1 MATRTERVRL
11 VLVDDFSGPAARAAA
26 RTEALRL
33 EMDRLNNSAGRA
45 AAPMRRL
52 GGDVDGSA
60 SSFRRGSADI
70 DRYSGRLRL
79 VTQAGLALGPALVP
93 AIAGLVPAVTGLAT
107 GLVGAAGAG
116 AAAALAFAGVG
127 DALGALNDF
136 QLEPT
141 AENLEKLNQ
150 ALDKLGPAGANFV
163 RYLDSIGGELEA
175 LQRVAGSNMFPGM
188 QAGLESLMTL
198 MPRARD
204 IVAEFSSRLGNLS
217 ADAGEALAG
226 EEWESFF
233 SFLKTDAAPIFDQF
247 ARATGNVALG
257 LGNLMV
263 AFAPLSRDFAS
274 GLLEASRAFVAW
286 SADSENFQGFIDY
299 VRQVGPQAIDFFTS
313 LGDAA
318 VALAQAVAPWGAIV
332 LPAMTALADVFTVIA
347 SSPIGPALTT
357 AALAMLTFNK
367 AAAAGSMIMGRVA
380 PAIGGTRGA
389 LGQMRTD
396 LGTVAT
402 TWATAGAA
410 TERESKRMAAAT
422 GRLKQN
428 FASAAKGAG
437 LLGAVGVAA
446 TGAAQGVGLQNTAM
460 LALAGTMVGPWG
472 AAAGAGVGL
481 ILDYKAAQDA
491 AAASSKSFADTLDT
505 QTGALTK
512 NSKAW
517 IVNQFDADQLNQ
529 FSKMGLDVGELTDAL
544 AGGTKGW
551 HDYFSGLS
559 EGQQDALRGGNFGFG
574 GLTDEINGVA
584 EAVDGSSTVF
594 EANADAIGETGAAA
608 AAAVTSFN
616 ELTAAQQAQTQAAL
630 AGIDAGTAY
639 GAALDK
645 AAKQAESAEQGFNKF
660 TEAGRNNRTAMSQ
673 LVATYNAQDA
683 ATKNSVKGYQDA
695 RRQIAELG
703 RGMGLTAERIRELQ
717 GHLEK
722 PAKLR
727 VDTVEAQA
735 AIQGAKT
742 AFESLPPQVMTRIA
756 TQGVPTTNAEIDAL
770 VAKYRL
776 TEQQRTA
783 LVTLKDAASAGLG
796 NIIDLIRNVKGK
808 TVTVAAVTNGLTN
821 LERALGLLNA
831 MNDKTVTLTT
841 VHHQVNTQSKVERQ
855 LARADGG
862 EIPGQRH
869 PYGDKV
875 LIWAAPGEEVISN
888 RHGQADAFRRDRAA
902 GRIPAYAEGGTIGL
916 PGYANGGT
924 VRTGGSSN
932 KSLEKAL
939 ERHGKR
945 LERSLGKAE
954 KAVDR
959 ARDRLDHWNSKRDEV
974 RSEVSGSLGRNW
986 FSSDTSAWSG
996 MAAGGTAA
1004 FAQQQWK
1011 QQKGD
1016 ADLLRKTIANLVKN
1030 GAGDAFIR
1038 EILGS
1043 EDPLAAAQMFNKQT
1057 KSGMRHSQKLFLSA
1071 TKATASAANYTS
1083 GVVYGD
1089 EQAKATREL
1098 RTANKRLAGIEKALK
1113 KNHKEAQDSRKKNGA
1128 GKATA
1133 SGSRARTRSKK
1144 G

>member
-33 EMDRLNNSAGRA
+33 EMDRLNHSAGRA
-45 AAPMRRL
+45 GVPMRRL
-52 GGDVDGSA
+52 GADVDGSA

-93 AIAGLVPAVTGLAT
+93 AVAGLLPAVTGLAT
-107 GLVGAAGAG
+107 GLAGAAG
-116 AAAALAFAGVG
+116 AAAAAGLAFAGVG

-136 QLEPT
+136 QLEPS
-141 AENLEKLNQ
+141 AENFEKLQQ
-150 ALDKLGPAGANFV
+150 AMDELGPSGANFV
-163 RYLDSIGGELEA
+163 RYLDSIGGELEK
-175 LQRVAGSNMFPGM
+175 LQQIAGSNMFPGM
-188 QAGLESLMTL
+188 TAGLQSLMGL
-198 MPRARD
+198 MPRVQVLVGDLSARMGD
-204 IVAEFSSRLGNLS
+204 LA
-217 ADAGEALAG
+217 ADAGSALAG
-226 EEWESFF
+226 PQWEAFF
-233 SFLKTDAAPIFDQF
+233 AFLKTDAAPIFEEF
-247 ARATGNVALG
+247 SRAAGNVALG

-263 AFAPLSRDFAS
+263 AFAPLSRDFSS
-274 GLLEASRAFVAW
+274 GLLDASRAFAAW
-286 SADSENFQGFIDY
+286 SAESSNFTEFIDY
-299 VRQVGPQAIDFFTS
+299 VRKVGPQAAEFFGA

-318 VALAQAVAPWGAIV
+318 VALAEAVAPWGSIV
-332 LPAMTALADVFTVIA
+332 LPAMTAVLDVFTAIA
-347 SSPIGPALTT
+347 GSPIGPALTT
-357 AALAMLTFNK
+357 AALAMLAFNK
-367 AAAAGSMIMGRVA
+367 AAAASSAIMGRVT
-380 PAIGGTRGA
+380 PAVGGMRSS

-410 TERESKRMAAAT
+410 TERESKKMAAAT
-422 GRLKQN
+422 GRLKSN
-428 FASAAKGAG
+428 MASIGKGAA
-437 LLGAVGVAA
+437 LVGAVGVAA
-446 TGAAQGVGLQNTAM
+446 SGAADGIGLQNTAM
-460 LALAGTMVGPWG
+460 LGLAGTMAGPWG
-472 AAAGAGVGL
+472 IAAGAAIGL
-481 ILDYKAAQDA
+481 VLDFKAAQA
-491 AAASSKSFADTLDT
+491 EAAASAKDFASTLDS
-505 QTGALTK
+505 QTGAITDS
-512 NSKAW
+512 SKAF
-517 IVNQFDADQLNQ
+517 VTSKLDADQINKMRDLGLNI
-529 FSKMGLDVGELTDAL
+529 GEVSEAL
-544 AGGTKGW
+544 AGGRKTW
-551 HDYFSGLS
+551 
-559 EGQQDALRGGNFGFG
+559 DAYYDSLTTTQKAMLRTRESFFDWTPLLNDLDKVAAQSDDGATAFDAQGDAIER
-574 GLTDEINGVA
+574 TA
-584 EAVDGSSTVF
+584 EAAS
-594 EANADAIGETGAAA
+594 
-608 AAAVTSFN
+608 AAVTSFN

-683 ATKNSVKGYQDA
+683 ATKNSVKGYRDA

-742 AFESLPPQVMTRIA
+742 ALDSLPSHVQTELR
-756 TQGVPTTNAEIDAL
+756 TKGVPKTNAEIDGL
-770 VAKYRL
+770 VAKYEL
-776 TEQQRTA
+776 TEEQRTA
-783 LVTLKDAASAGLG
+783 LVTLRDLASSGLG
-796 NIIDLIRNVKGK
+796 NVLNLIDSVDGRNATATIRTNYITTH
-808 TVTVAAVTNGLTN
+808 TVITNQAQGV
-821 LERALGLLNA
+821 RAN
-831 MNDKTVTLTT
+831 MEFN
-841 VHHQVNTQSKVERQ
+841 
-855 LARADGG
+855 ADGG
-862 EIPGQRH
+862 TVGGQRH

-875 LIWAAPGEEVISN
+875 LSWLAPGEEVITN
-888 RHGQADAFRRDRAA
+888 RNGEADRYRADRAA

-939 ERHGKR
+939 ERHAKR

-974 RSEVSGSLGRNW
+974 RSEVSGSLSRNW

-1089 EQAKATREL
+1089 EQRAATREL
-1098 RTANKRLAGIEKALK
+1098 RTANKRLSNIEKALK
-1113 KNHKEAQDSRKKNGA
+1113 KNHKEAQDSRRKNGA